1 MTEDGA
7 GNNEDGT
14 VGGLKVDDRSLEL
27 CGAGGADAHSCM
39 SVAPVF
45 VVGEYRLVVVPALAP
60 IVETF
65 VGLIEGVVVV
75 VGAFPRFF
83 GFVPGVETS

>member
-1 MTEDGA
+1 MTEVWSFA
-7 GNNEDGT
+7 GQAART
-14 VGGLKVDDRSLEL
+14 PIPV
-27 CGAGGADAHSCM
+27 APM